1 VTLEEGGD
9 ENAPVIKYVPDM
21 VQGIIYTIADTL
33 KEFHY
38 NGIDGFKENIWNNE
52 VQ

>member
-1 VTLEEGGD
+1 
-9 ENAPVIKYVPDM
+9 M

-33 KEFHY
+33 KESHY